1 MLENKV
7 NFYDCIVSFKG
18 YIVFLCSYP
27 APSSPSQAQG
37 DTMKLTIDLKKTF
50 ESMRGRLNE
59 REERFFAAAVAT
71 GLGYGGIN
79 AVAVAAGLSRQ
90 TVASGIKSFLSNDS
104 LGRENRQRKVG
115 GGRKALLTK
124 DITLQ
129 SDLESLVSPHTRGNP
144 MNPLLWTTKSLRKL
158 ESELRVMGHAVSYFT
173 VRTLLLESGYRLQ
186 LCQKTREGGECAD
199 RDAQFRHINDT
210 VRGFSDKAQ
219 PVISVDA
226 KKKELVGNYKNNG
239 REYQPSGQPVQTE
252 VYDFPDRALGKATPY
267 GIFDINNNEGFVNV
281 GISSDTAEF
290 AVASIERW
298 WLTMGSQRYPDAH
311 SLYITADGGGSN
323 GSRNRLWKTSLQD
336 FANKYSLQVH
346 VSHFPPGTSKWN
358 KIEHRLFSAIS
369 MNWRGRPLE
378 TYEIIVE
385 LIGHVTDASGL
396 RVKSTLDRQDYQTGV
411 KIDDAQMKKINI
423 QRSEFHP
430 EWNYALIPK

>member
-1 MLENKV
+1 
-7 NFYDCIVSFKG
+7 
-18 YIVFLCSYP
+18 
-27 APSSPSQAQG
+27 
-37 DTMKLTIDLKKTF
+37 
-50 ESMRGRLNE
+50 
-59 REERFFAAAVAT
+59 
-71 GLGYGGIN
+71 
-79 AVAVAAGLSRQ
+79 
-90 TVASGIKSFLSNDS
+90 
-104 LGRENRQRKVG
+104 
-115 GGRKALLTK
+115 
-124 DITLQ
+124 
-129 SDLESLVSPHTRGNP
+129 

>member
-1 MLENKV
+1 
-7 NFYDCIVSFKG
+7 
-18 YIVFLCSYP
+18 
-27 APSSPSQAQG
+27 
-37 DTMKLTIDLKKTF
+37 MKLAIDLEKTF
-50 ESMRGRLNE
+50 ESLRKRLNE
-59 REERFFAAAVAT
+59 REERIFAAAVAT

-79 AVAVAAGLSRQ
+79 AVAATTGLSRQ
-90 TVASGIKSFLSNDS
+90 TVASGVKSFSTNEPLA
-104 LGRENRQRKVG
+104 LENRQRKIG
-115 GGRKALLTK
+115 GGRKTLASK
-124 DITLQ
+124 DQTLK
-129 SDLESLVSPHTRGNP
+129 SDLDSLVSPHTRGNP

-186 LCQKTREGGECAD
+186 SCQKTHEGGEHAD
-199 RDAQFRHINDT
+199 RDAQFQHINDT
-210 VRGFSDKAQ
+210 TRKFGHEEQ

-239 REYQPSGQPVQTE
+239 REYQPSGEPVKTE
-252 VYDFPDRALGKATPY
+252 VYDFPDSALGKATPY

-281 GISSDTAEF
+281 GVSRDTAEF
-290 AVASIERW
+290 AVSSIERW

-323 GSRNRLWKTSLQD
+323 GSRNRLWKISLQK
-336 FANKYSLQVH
+336 FATKYSLQIY

-385 LIGHVTDASGL
+385 LIGHVTNASGL
-396 RVKSTLDRQDYQTGV
+396 RVRSTLDRQDYKTGIT
-411 KIDDAQMKKINI
+411 IDDAQMERVNI
-423 QRSEFHP
+423 LHHEFHP
-430 EWNYALIPK
+430 EWNYAILSQEKC